1 MTNRRPLL
9 DGLFVDDGAGCS
21 LLSHGGELSVR
32 LDFMAFQASV
42 NPILNIVFV
51 LFTTHLKLYLVRL
64 VIMLGFLCPALKSLN
79 SRSTKMI
86 LI

>member
-1 MTNRRPLL
+1 M
-9 DGLFVDDGAGCS
+9 DDGAGSS
-21 LLSHGGELSVR
+21 LLSHGWELSVR
-32 LDFMAFQASV
+32 LDFMVFWAAV

-51 LFTTHLKLYLVRL
+51 LFATHLKLHLVIL

-79 SRSTKMI
+79 LRSTKMI